1 MAKATLALRDRY
13 WPSADEWAI
22 PRRIHA
28 LCEGYALSAITH
40 ARPDF
45 GIRAVPVGN
54 TMVPV
59 REEVALDLPFGRLL
73 HLRQSL
79 APTQDAG
86 GGAAFGPLCQ
96 PAEKHRGS
104 AAARP

>member
-73 HLRQSL
+73 HFAKHESL
-79 APTQDAG
+79 APNPGCWWWRRFRATM
-86 GGAAFGPLCQ
+86 
-96 PAEKHRGS
+96 PAC
-104 AAARP
+104 